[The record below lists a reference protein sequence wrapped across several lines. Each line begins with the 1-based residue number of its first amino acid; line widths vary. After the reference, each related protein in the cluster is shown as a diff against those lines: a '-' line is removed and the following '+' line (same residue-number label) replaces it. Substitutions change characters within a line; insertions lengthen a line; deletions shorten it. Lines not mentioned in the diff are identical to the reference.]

1 MGGSSGNAAHLGISG
16 FKSWFAGHE
25 VHLMFVALVSINYL
39 LCRFTHCHILWVSLL
54 NYGFT
59 MTPLQRQQVQPHSL
73 PYHEPLVCE
82 HIWLICS
89 LVLAVDWVFEDV
101 GGISTIFSVQNC
113 PKDLY
118 SQWVLAKVVD
128 LSFIVSL
135 LFTTSDCKSEHSV

>member
-1 MGGSSGNAAHLGISG
+1 MGGSSGHAAHLGISG

-59 MTPLQRQQVQPHSL
+59 MIPLQRQQVQPHSL
-73 PYHEPLVCE
+73 PYQEPLVCE

-89 LVLAVDWVFEDV
+89 LVLAVDIEFLRTWVGHPPSFQSR
-101 GGISTIFSVQNC
+101 I
-113 PKDLY
+113 
-118 SQWVLAKVVD
+118 VLKICI
-128 LSFIVSL
+128 LSG
-135 LFTTSDCKSEHSV
+135 C